1 MKLKNILV
9 AGTMALSS
17 LMMSTSCSNF
27 LDINPTDAQTSDTFF
42 STSVEARQALNG
54 IYEKLRSDYNA
65 TIPNNNALLE
75 LTLGDDAYVGGASSG
90 TDMLWLQ
97 QMMRFQALTNSE
109 AAQQSWN
116 KCYGAIQRSNT
127 LLANYDQINFKSNE
141 EDLKNNYKGE
151 ATYLR
156 GHFYFELVRY
166 FENIPLI
173 TEPLVGDSWQSV
185 EQGEPS
191 VVYAQIAKDMQDA
204 IALMAEE
211 IPANEAGRLTK
222 YAAMSELVKV
232 YLFYTGF
239 YGQTELPVEGGTAIT
254 KADATQMAKDVINS
268 GRFTLATNYADL
280 FNENGNYNP
289 EVIFEIAFANTGSGD
304 WGDYSY
310 GNIMCQMAG
319 PRAHNGPTFAQGW
332 GFIAPSRDLE
342 QSFEAGDARLGST
355 IKYAKDLIDEVGSVH
370 EPHFNYTGMHSNKY
384 TTHTWNQAEVNVEL
398 NWAQNYHYIR
408 LADVY
413 LMAAELMVDTDPA
426 MATQYVNVVRRR
438 AGLADISLVSLAD
451 IQQERRV
458 ELAFE
463 GHRYFDVLRRGL
475 DAAKTE
481 LDVTN
486 YTLTPPTDTDAQYIN
501 DQGQNLTGDIAAD
514 PTVFEINFDKAKR
527 GFLPIPQVE
536 IDLHPLLKQ
545 NAGY

>member
-9 AGTMALSS
+9 AGAIAVSTLGA
-17 LMMSTSCSNF
+17 TSCSNF

-42 STSVEARQALNG
+42 RTSVEARQALNG
-54 IYEKLRSDYNA
+54 VYEKLRSDYNG
-65 TIPNNNALLE
+65 TIPNNNALIE
-75 LTLGDDAYVGGASSG
+75 VTLGDDAYVGGAASG

-109 AAQQSWN
+109 SALQTWN
-116 KCYGAIQRSNT
+116 KCYGAIQRANT
-127 LLANYDQINFKSNE
+127 LLANYDKITFKSNE

-156 GHFYFELVRY
+156 AHFYFELVRY

-173 TEPLVGDSWQSV
+173 TNILEGESWTEVTQEEPAK
-185 EQGEPS
+185 
-191 VVYAQIAKDMQDA
+191 VYAQIAKDMTDA
-204 IALMAEE
+204 IDLMAEE
-211 IPANEAGRLTK
+211 IDASEAGRLTK

-232 YLFYTGF
+232 YLFYTGV
-239 YGQTELPVEGGTAIT
+239 YGTTELPVEGGAALTQ
-254 KADATQMAKDVINS
+254 ADMIQMADDVINS
-268 GRFTLATNYADL
+268 GRFTLAANYADL
-280 FNENGNYNP
+280 FNESGNYNP

-304 WGDYSY
+304 WGDWSY

-332 GFIAPSRDLE
+332 GFIAPSRELE
-342 QSFEAGDARLGST
+342 QSFEAGDTRLPAT
-355 IKYAKDLIDEVGSVH
+355 IMYAKDLIDEVGSVH
-370 EPHFNYTGMHSNKY
+370 EAHYNYTGMHSNKY
-384 TTHTWNQAEVNVEL
+384 TTHAWNRADVNVEL

-413 LMAAELMVDTDPA
+413 LMAAELNLSGNPA
-426 MATQYVNVVRRR
+426 KATQYVNVVRSR
-438 AGLADISLVSLAD
+438 AGLADKTLVTLAD

-475 DAAKTE
+475 NEAKQE

-486 YTLTPPTDTDAQYIN
+486 YTLTPPTHTDPQYIN
-501 DQGQNLTGDIAAD
+501 DQGENLTGDIAAD
-514 PTVFEINFDKAKR
+514 PTIFEISFDVSKK